1 MVLLVSVQQQ
11 EIEALRAVASKFVHL
26 QAIEEYI
33 SGEKALQ
40 VGALA
45 RKVPRIKFLRP
56 SLTVHRK
63 PARRKPA
70 LVLELI

>member
-40 VGALA
+40 VGALT
-45 RKVPRIKFLRP
+45 RKVP
-56 SLTVHRK
+56 
-63 PARRKPA
+63 
-70 LVLELI
+70 